1 MPNSNFGW
9 LFALEGNPSET
20 LTSDILVLRQ
30 MSTVEERKIL
40 NAAQDFFAHD
50 IKFWQRMISRF
61 PYVYEKVVPDS
72 HPFGGDSTVAMVL
85 SLLSP
90 GEVRSPIQ
98 WLQQP
103 MAQSSSSEII
113 DYFFRLMNGRFQ
125 SVKFQEIRD
134 TAIPAFEKLEASPW
148 PTFYGDN
155 FFLIDRLYSSKRHVL
170 DQNGHSPEILARA
183 SDICIGLEHI
193 FNEGQVSELQF
204 RLAISLAWT
213 LETEPLRREEVVTHI
228 RNTYQLRSKILH
240 GAKHSADDLKPA
252 QRESVVATDR
262 LFRRAMLARMISAL
276 DHDDWIQ
283 MVRGLRVGY
292 ERPDL
297 DRIQWLKI

>member
-1 MPNSNFGW
+1 MPNRNFGW
-9 LFALEGNPSET
+9 LFGLEGDPSET

-30 MSTVEERKIL
+30 MSTVEQGTIL
-40 NAAQDFFAHD
+40 NAAQDFFARD
-50 IKFWQRMISRF
+50 IKFWQQMISRF
-61 PYVYEKVVPDS
+61 PFVYEKVAADN
-72 HPFGGDSTVAMVL
+72 HPLGGDSAVAMVL

-103 MAQSSSSEII
+103 TARSSSSEVV
-113 DYFFRLMNGRFQ
+113 DYFFRFMNGRFKP
-125 SVKFQEIRD
+125 VKFQEIRD

-148 PTFYGDN
+148 PTFYADN

-170 DQNGHSPEILARA
+170 NQNGDGAEVLARA

-193 FNEGQVSELQF
+193 FNEGASELQF

-213 LETEPLRREEVVTHI
+213 LETEPLRREEVINHT
-228 RNTYQLRSKILH
+228 RNTYKLRSKMVH
-240 GAKHSADDLKPA
+240 GAKRSAEDLKPA
-252 QRESVVATDR
+252 QRESVVATDC
-262 LFRRAMLARMISAL
+262 LFRRAMLARIISGL
-276 DHDDWIQ
+276 DHDDWIH
-283 MVRGLRVGY
+283 MIRGLRVGY

-297 DRIQWLKI
+297 DRIPWLKI